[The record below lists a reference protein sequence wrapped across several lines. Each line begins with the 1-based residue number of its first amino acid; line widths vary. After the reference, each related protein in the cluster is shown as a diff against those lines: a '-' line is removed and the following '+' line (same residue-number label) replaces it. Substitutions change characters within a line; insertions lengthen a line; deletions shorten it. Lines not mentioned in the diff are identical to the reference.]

1 MSCLGLLHQPVGP
14 RFCRPRP
21 DGLSTASMYPAPV
34 PCPPPETVEDL
45 ETAGPW
51 HLVRSTGGS
60 SSLAPI
66 SESGTNQERLN
77 SLIAHPICTT
87 TGSYKVSQPL
97 IPSPLPHYRH
107 CHDNKLVL
115 LPKSG
120 VSGLSEEHPLDDCMR
135 CHGKQNIYMHMTI
148 VYIYIYI

>member
-97 IPSPLPHYRH
+97 LEKQLPTHSIGTAEAPKPRAGASRRASIRCWPSAQSAPEA
-107 CHDNKLVL
+107 VW
-115 LPKSG
+115 
-120 VSGLSEEHPLDDCMR
+120 
-135 CHGKQNIYMHMTI
+135 
-148 VYIYIYI
+148 